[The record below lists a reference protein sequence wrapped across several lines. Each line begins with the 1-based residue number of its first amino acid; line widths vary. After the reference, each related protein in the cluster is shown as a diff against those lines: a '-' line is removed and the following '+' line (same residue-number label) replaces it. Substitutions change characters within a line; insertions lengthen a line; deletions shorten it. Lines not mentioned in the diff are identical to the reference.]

1 MNASAC
7 SGCDGYTDDD
17 KCDECRAW
25 TEKLRQ
31 HSWEIV
37 NEMTIYELEQF
48 TGISRDES
56 PSLDFRED

>member
-1 MNASAC
+1 MRSVL
-7 SGCDGYTDDD
+7 GVDV
-17 KCDECRAW
+17 CDECRAW

-48 TGISRDES
+48 TGISRDEN